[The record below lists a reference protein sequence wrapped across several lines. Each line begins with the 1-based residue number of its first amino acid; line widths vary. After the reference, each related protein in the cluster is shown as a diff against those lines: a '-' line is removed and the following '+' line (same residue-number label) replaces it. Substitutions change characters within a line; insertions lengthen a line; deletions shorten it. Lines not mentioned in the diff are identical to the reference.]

1 MELHANNKTK
11 FFFKKK
17 LMDFHRVD
25 NHDFVSFSL
34 WYIFL
39 ISSWQKNFFLGTI
52 CSNLIIDLSRMIH
65 CLSCD
70 TMFLNPFEFRFGKI
84 LSKDIQFKLTLSF

>member
-1 MELHANNKTK
+1 MELNANKI
-11 FFFKKK
+11 FFR
-17 LMDFHRVD
+17 LMDFHRVG
-25 NHDFVSFSL
+25 NHDFVFFSL

-39 ISSWQKNFFLGTI
+39 NFLVTNIFFSYGPSVLI
-52 CSNLIIDLSRMIH
+52 WFIIIDLSRMIH

>member
-1 MELHANNKTK
+1 MELNANKII
-11 FFFKKK
+11 FFLDSRIFIA
-17 LMDFHRVD
+17 LAIMILF
-25 NHDFVSFSL
+25 SFRFD
-34 WYIFL
+34 IFFL
-39 ISSWQKNFFLGTI
+39 ISSWQRFFSYDPSVLI
-52 CSNLIIDLSRMIH
+52 WFIIIDLSRMIH

>member
-1 MELHANNKTK
+1 MELNANKIFFLDSWIFIALAIMILFSFRFNIFFFPNFLVTK
-11 FFFKKK
+11 FFFSYGPS
-17 LMDFHRVD
+17 V
-25 NHDFVSFSL
+25 
-34 WYIFL
+34 L
-39 ISSWQKNFFLGTI
+39 IWFI
-52 CSNLIIDLSRMIH
+52 IIDLSRMIH